1 MNYRQETWVDRI
13 SSPENIENYPS
24 DAGAE
29 VTAYNDAGAETG
41 VYKTIRVEHDIGPD
55 VQIEIQVSLDR
66 VDWVNKTPEF
76 ISGNGKIG
84 KSSKTGRGILVLEYN
99 RYPFIRI
106 RAEVTGR
113 ATSRINDFAEMLPR
127 VLIDNTTAMSDVV
140 VTRII
145 SGMSDA
151 LVKRYGYDDTHIVLN
166 VVCTD

>member
-1 MNYRQETWVDRI
+1 MNYRQETWVDRS

-29 VTAYNDAGAETG
+29 IEE
-41 VYKTIRVEHDIGPD
+41 YKTIRVEHDIGPD

-66 VDWVNKTPEF
+66 VDWVNKTPDF

-84 KSSKTGRGILVLEYN
+84 KSSKTGRGILVLEDN

-106 RAEVTGR
+106 RAEVTGQ
-113 ATSRINDFAEMLPR
+113 ATSRINDFAAMLPGLLGPIT
-127 VLIDNTTAMSDVV
+127 VNDQSLPALCADVAAQA
-140 VTRII
+140 
-145 SGMSDA
+145 SA
-151 LVKRYGYDDTHIVLN
+151 ELVKRYGPDDTHVVLN